1 MGNLELVLFE
11 SDATGATRIVGRV
24 SDPEFIRCVRLQV
37 LEDRRA
43 EVARLECDGDV
54 PHLRV
59 VPDLSPKRGPVEVGD
74 GG

>member
-37 LEDRRA
+37 LADRRA
-43 EVARLECDGDV
+43 EVARLECEGGAPD
-54 PHLRV
+54 LRS
-59 VPDLSPKRGPVEVGD
+59 VPDLAHQEGHEGEAS
-74 GG
+74 

>member
-37 LEDRRA
+37 LAERRA
-43 EVARLECDGDV
+43 EVARLECEEGDV
-54 PHLRV
+54 PHLRS
-59 VPDLSPKRGPVEVGD
+59 VPTPPQGHEEALDD
-74 GG
+74 G